1 MQHRQLRLVRPPVAV
16 VPRAVR
22 RRSGRRDY
30 GVFTFTG
37 ALSVSLMSDRAAIG
51 HNIPSGRDQTGLWSW
66 VRSRSL

>member
-16 VPRAVR
+16 RPRAVR

-51 HNIPSGRDQTGLWSW
+51 HNIPSGRDQIGLWSW